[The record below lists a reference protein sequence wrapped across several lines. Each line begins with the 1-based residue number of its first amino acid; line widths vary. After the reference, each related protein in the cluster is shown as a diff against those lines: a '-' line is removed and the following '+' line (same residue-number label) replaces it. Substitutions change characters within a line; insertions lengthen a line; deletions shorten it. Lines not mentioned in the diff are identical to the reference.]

1 MEIKNWKIILG
12 IGVLLIVLGFYV
24 LTFDFFVGILA
35 IGFGGWNTFK
45 GIRIMKGHQ
54 PYLIR
59 KYNEQNKQTESRD
72 E

>member
-1 MEIKNWKIILG
+1 MEIKNWKLILGMGIIL
-12 IGVLLIVLGFYV
+12 LLLGFYV
-24 LTFDFFVGILA
+24 LTFDRFVGLLA
-35 IGFGGWNTFK
+35 IGFGGWNIFK

-59 KYNEQNKQTESRD
+59 KYNERHENNE